1 MLKVKLPNLLD
12 ALNEVKTPKMAT
24 SKDKTDLGSK
34 PDHEKVKIE
43 KKAKTPQ
50 VLLALVIEANKW

>member
-34 PDHEKVKIE
+34 PDHEKIKIE
-43 KKAKTPQ
+43 KKAKNT
-50 VLLALVIEANKW
+50 AGFTRSSNRGK